1 MGKAM
6 KKILLALAALG
17 MAASLPASPD
27 REFPVREKEEIRNT
41 FKTSGSAELAVD
53 NVIGRI
59 KVEGYEGTEI
69 ALVAVR
75 TIEAESGE
83 KARQAKAEVRLD
95 IIQEGDTLKIY
106 VDGPFRRDDHDRF
119 FRRHE
124 DPGYVVRYDFELRV
138 PRRTGIDVRTVND
151 GDIEVENVEGDFD
164 VANVNGRVRMTGIR
178 GSGDVRTVN
187 GEIAVSFRS
196 QPAGECSFRTVNGE
210 VVVGFPENPSAD
222 FRIKTMNGEIYT
234 DFPVTGLPAAAGKA
248 KRDENGRFVY
258 KSDRFF
264 GVRSG
269 KGGPEIKLE
278 TLNGDILIKKT
289 M

>member
-1 MGKAM
+1 M
-6 KKILLALAALG
+6 KKILLALVALG
-17 MAASLPASPD
+17 MAASLPAAPD

-41 FKTSGSAELAVD
+41 FKTSGSAELIVD
-53 NVIGRI
+53 NVCGRI
-59 KVEGYEGTEI
+59 RVQGYEGTEI
-69 ALVAVR
+69 SLVAVR
-75 TIEAESGE
+75 TIEAENGE
-83 KARQAKAEVRLD
+83 KVRLAKAEVRLD
-95 IIQEGDTLKIY
+95 VIQEGDALKIY

-124 DPGYVVRYDFELRV
+124 DPGYIVRYDFELRV
-138 PRRTGIDVRTVND
+138 PRRTKLDVRTVID
-151 GDIEVENVEGDFD
+151 GDIEVENVEGDFN

-178 GSGDVRTVN
+178 GSGDARTVN

-196 QPAGECSFRTVNGE
+196 QPSGECSFRTVNGE
-210 VVVGFPENPSAD
+210 VALSFPENPSAD

-248 KRDENGRFVY
+248 KRNEDGRFVY

-264 GVRSG
+264 GVRAG
-269 KGGPEIKLE
+269 KGGPEIRLE

-289 M
+289 A

>member
-1 MGKAM
+1 M
-6 KKILLALAALG
+6 KKILLALAALS
-17 MAASLPASPD
+17 MAASLPVSPD
-27 REFPVREKEEIRNT
+27 RNFPVREKEEIRNT
-41 FKTSGSAELAVD
+41 FKTSGTAELIVD

-69 ALVAVR
+69 SLVAVR

-83 KARQAKAEVRLD
+83 KVRQAKAEVRLD
-95 IIQEGDTLKIY
+95 VIQNGDTLKIY
-106 VDGPFRRDDHDRF
+106 VDGPFRRNDPGLL
-119 FRRHE
+119 FRRHQ
-124 DPGYVVRYDFELRV
+124 DPGYIVRYDFELRV
-138 PRRTGIDVRTVND
+138 PRRTGLDVRTVND
-151 GDIEVENVEGDFD
+151 GDIEVENVEGNFD
-164 VANVNGRVRMTGIR
+164 VANVNGRVRMTGVR

-210 VVVGFPENPSAD
+210 VVLGFPENPSAD
-222 FRIKTMNGEIYT
+222 FRIKTMNGEIFT
-234 DFPVTGLPAAAGKA
+234 DFPVTGLPAADGKA
-248 KRDENGRFVY
+248 KRNEAGRFVY

-264 GVRSG
+264 VVRAG

-289 M
+289 A